1 MRLVVQK
8 YGGTSVGTP
17 ERIRNVARRLVETQ
31 RAGSQVVAVISA
43 MAGATDQLIELA
55 HQISPH
61 PTERELDI
69 LLATGEHA
77 ATALTA
83 MAVNALGGRAIS
95 LTGAQS
101 GVLTDRNHTKAR
113 IANISPKQ
121 IHELLSDDYIVIV
134 AGFQGQTPEGE
145 TTTLGRGGSD
155 LTAIAL
161 AGALN
166 ADVCQIFTDVDGVFT
181 CDPRVVSDAKKLD
194 EVAYDELLEMAS
206 AGSKVMQSRA
216 VEFAKKFGIEFEVR
230 SSLRASTGTIA
241 KEETPS
247 MEDVVIRGI
256 SLDRHQAKLTVAGV
270 RDEPGNA
277 GRIFSNIAA
286 AHIIVD
292 MIVQNASIGGTTDV
306 SFTIHE
312 DELENARTV
321 LMPVVSEVGARRL
334 NTASGMA
341 KLSVVGIGMRS
352 HSGVAAR
359 MFECLGRGG
368 INIQLVSTS
377 EIKIAVIIDE
387 TDVDRAARLLHGE
400 FGLARL
406 MPAAAATQPL
416 SSSLTS
422 RRIRGTDPSRPS
434 KELSGPKQRGRR
446 KGTPKA

>member
-31 RAGSQVVAVISA
+31 RDGCQVVAVISA
-43 MAGATDQLIELA
+43 MAGFTDELIKLA
-55 HQISPH
+55 QGVSPH

-77 ATALTA
+77 ASALTA
-83 MAVNALGGRAIS
+83 MAVNALGGRAVS
-95 LTGAQS
+95 LTGAQA
-101 GVLTDRNHTKAR
+101 GILTDGNHTKAR

-134 AGFQGQTPEGE
+134 AGFQGQTLEGE

-181 CDPRVVSDAKKLD
+181 CDPRVVSGAKKLD

-206 AGSKVMQSRA
+206 TGSKVMQSRA

-230 SSLRASTGTIA
+230 SSFKRSAGTIA
-241 KEETPS
+241 REATPS

-256 SLDRHQAKLTVAGV
+256 SLERHQAKLTVAGV
-270 RDEPGNA
+270 RDEPGIA

-292 MIVQNASIGGTTDV
+292 MIVQNAAIDGTTDI

-312 DELENARTV
+312 DELENARQV
-321 LMPVVSEVGARRL
+321 LMPVVGEVGASRL
-334 NTASGMA
+334 NTASGVA

-377 EIKIAVIIDE
+377 EIKIAVVIDE
-387 TDVDRAARLLHGE
+387 NDAQRAAQLIHAE

-406 MPAAAATQPL
+406 MSAAEDAAVPL
-416 SSSLTS
+416 
-422 RRIRGTDPSRPS
+422 G
-434 KELSGPKQRGRR
+434 
-446 KGTPKA
+446 

>member
-1 MRLVVQK
+1 MRLIVQK
-8 YGGTSVGTP
+8 YGGTSVADP
-17 ERIRNVARRLVETQ
+17 ERIRNVAKRIVETQ
-31 RAGSQVVAVISA
+31 REDCQVVAIVSA
-43 MAGATDQLIELA
+43 MAGVTDELLKLA
-55 HQISPH
+55 HALAPD
-61 PTERELDI
+61 PDKRELDV
-69 LLATGEHA
+69 LLATGENA
-77 ATALTA
+77 ASALTA
-83 MAVNALGGRAIS
+83 MAVNALGARAIS
-95 LTGAQS
+95 LTGAEA
-101 GVLTDRNHTKAR
+101 GILTDRTHTKAR

-181 CDPRVVSDAKKLD
+181 CDPRIVTDAQKLG

-277 GRIFSNIAA
+277 GRIFSNISA

-292 MIVQNASIGGTTDV
+292 MIVQNASSGGTTDV

-312 DELENARTV
+312 DELENARTI

-334 NTASGMA
+334 NTASGVA

-359 MFECLGRGG
+359 MFECLGLGG

-387 TDVDRAARLLHGE
+387 KDAERAAQLLHAE
-400 FGLARL
+400 FDLARL
-406 MPAAAATQPL
+406 MPAAGATEPV
-416 SSSLTS
+416 ST
-422 RRIRGTDPSRPS
+422 G
-434 KELSGPKQRGRR
+434 ELSGPKRRGRR

>member
-1 MRLVVQK
+1 MRLIVQK

-17 ERIRNVARRLVETQ
+17 ERILSVARRLIQTQ
-31 RAGSQVVAVISA
+31 GEGSQVVAVISA
-43 MAGATDQLIELA
+43 MVGVTDNLLKLA

-61 PTERELDI
+61 PTARELDI
-69 LLATGEHA
+69 LLSTGEHA

-83 MAVNALGGRAIS
+83 MAVNALGGLAIS
-95 LTGAQS
+95 LTGAQA
-101 GVLTDRNHTKAR
+101 GILTDRNHTKAH

-166 ADVCQIFTDVDGVFT
+166 ADACQIFTDVDGVFT
-181 CDPRVVSDAKKLD
+181 CDPRIVLDAKKLK
-194 EVAYDELLEMAS
+194 EISYDELLEMAG
-206 AGSKVMQSRA
+206 AGAKVMQSRA
-216 VEFAKKFGIEFEVR
+216 VEFAKKFGVEFEVR
-230 SSLRASTGTIA
+230 SSFKKRSGTTTR
-241 KEETPS
+241 EEAPS
-247 MEDVVIRGI
+247 MEDVVVRGI
-256 SLDRHQAKLTVAGV
+256 SLDRRQAKLSIAGV
-270 RDEPGNA
+270 RDEPGIA

-292 MIVQNASIGGTTDV
+292 MIVQNASIAGTTDI

-312 DELENARTV
+312 DELENARKI
-321 LMPVVSEVGARRL
+321 LMPVVGELGGHRL
-334 NTASGMA
+334 NTTSGVA

-359 MFECLGRGG
+359 MFECLGQNS

-377 EIKIAVIIDE
+377 EIKIAVIVDE
-387 TDVDRAARLLHGE
+387 KDAERAAQLIHAE
-400 FGLARL
+400 FGLGRL
-406 MPAAAATQPL
+406 LAAASATQPL
-416 SSSLTS
+416 
-422 RRIRGTDPSRPS
+422 
-434 KELSGPKQRGRR
+434 
-446 KGTPKA
+446 A

>member
-17 ERIRNVARRLVETQ
+17 ERIRNVACRLVETQ
-31 RAGSQVVAVISA
+31 REGCQVVAVISA
-43 MAGATDQLIELA
+43 LAGVTDNLLKLA
-55 HQISPH
+55 HEMSPQ
-61 PTERELDI
+61 PAERELDI
-69 LLATGEHA
+69 LLSTGERA
-77 ATALTA
+77 ASALTA

-95 LTGAQS
+95 LTGAQA
-101 GVLTDRNHTKAR
+101 GILTDRNYTKAH

-166 ADVCQIFTDVDGVFT
+166 ADACQIFTDVDGVFT
-181 CDPRVVSDAKKLD
+181 CDPRIVLDAKKLK
-194 EVAYDELLEMAS
+194 EISYEELLEMAGGG
-206 AGSKVMQSRA
+206 AKVMQSRA
-216 VEFAKKFGIEFEVR
+216 VEFAKKFGVEFEVR
-230 SSLRASTGTIA
+230 SSFKKTTGTVA
-241 KEETPS
+241 REETPS
-247 MEDVVIRGI
+247 MEDVVVRGI
-256 SLDRHQAKLTVAGV
+256 SLDRHQAKLSIAGI
-270 RDEPGNA
+270 RDEPGIA

-312 DELENARTV
+312 DELENARKI
-321 LMPVVSEVGARRL
+321 LMPVIGEIGAKRL
-334 NTASGMA
+334 NTTSGVA

-359 MFECLGRGG
+359 MFECLGRGE

-377 EIKIAVIIDE
+377 EIKIAVIVDE
-387 TDVDRAARLLHGE
+387 KDAERAAQLIHAE
-400 FGLARL
+400 FGLGRL
-406 MPAAAATQPL
+406 LPAASATHPL
-416 SSSLTS
+416 
-422 RRIRGTDPSRPS
+422 
-434 KELSGPKQRGRR
+434 
-446 KGTPKA
+446 A

>member
-1 MRLVVQK
+1 MRLIVQK

-17 ERIRNVARRLVETQ
+17 ERILSVARRLIQTQ
-31 RAGSQVVAVISA
+31 GEGSQVVAVISA
-43 MAGATDQLIELA
+43 MAGVTDNLLKLA

-61 PTERELDI
+61 PTQRELDI
-69 LLATGEHA
+69 LLSIGEHA

-83 MAVNALGGRAIS
+83 MAVNALGGLAIS
-95 LTGAQS
+95 LTGAQA
-101 GVLTDRNHTKAR
+101 GILTDRNHTKAH

-166 ADVCQIFTDVDGVFT
+166 ADACQIFTDVDGVFT
-181 CDPRVVSDAKKLD
+181 CDPRIVLDAKKLK
-194 EVAYDELLEMAS
+194 EISYDELLEMAG
-206 AGSKVMQSRA
+206 AGAKVMQSRA
-216 VEFAKKFGIEFEVR
+216 VEFAKKFGVEFEVR
-230 SSLRASTGTIA
+230 SSFKKRSGTTTR
-241 KEETPS
+241 EEAPS
-247 MEDVVIRGI
+247 MEDVVVRGI
-256 SLDRHQAKLTVAGV
+256 SLDRRQAKLSIAGV
-270 RDEPGNA
+270 RDEPGIA

-292 MIVQNASIGGTTDV
+292 MIVQNASIAGTTDI

-312 DELENARTV
+312 DELENARKI
-321 LMPVVSEVGARRL
+321 LMPVVGELGGHRL
-334 NTASGMA
+334 NTTSGVA

-359 MFECLGRGG
+359 MFECLGQNS

-377 EIKIAVIIDE
+377 EIKIAVIVDE
-387 TDVDRAARLLHGE
+387 KDAERAAQLIHAE
-400 FGLARL
+400 FGLGRL
-406 MPAAAATQPL
+406 LAAASATQPL
-416 SSSLTS
+416 
-422 RRIRGTDPSRPS
+422 
-434 KELSGPKQRGRR
+434 
-446 KGTPKA
+446 A

>member
-1 MRLVVQK
+1 MRVVVQK
-8 YGGTSVGTP
+8 YGGTSVGSP

-31 RAGSQVVAVISA
+31 REGCRVVAVISA
-43 MAGATDQLIELA
+43 MAGMTDELIKLA
-55 HQISPH
+55 GEISPH

-69 LLATGEHA
+69 LLATGEHVA
-77 ATALTA
+77 VALTA
-83 MAVNALGGRAIS
+83 MAINALGGRAIS
-95 LTGAQS
+95 VTGSQA
-101 GVLTDRNHTKAR
+101 GILTDRNHTKAR
-113 IANISPKQ
+113 VANISPKQ

-181 CDPRVVSDAKKLD
+181 CDPHIVTEAKKLG
-194 EVAYDELLEMAS
+194 EIAYDELLEMA
-206 AGSKVMQSRA
+206 GSGAKVMQSRA
-216 VEFAKKFGIEFEVR
+216 VEFAKKFGVEFEVR
-230 SSLRASTGTIA
+230 SSFNRSRGTIA

-256 SLDRHQAKLTVAGV
+256 SLDRHQAKLTIAGV
-270 RDEPGNA
+270 PDEPGIA

-292 MIVQNASIGGTTDV
+292 MIVQNASIGGTTDI

-312 DELENARTV
+312 DELEDARKI
-321 LMPVVSEVGARRL
+321 LMPVVGEIGAKRL

-359 MFECLGRGG
+359 MFECLGRSG

-387 TDVDRAARLLHGE
+387 KDLERAAQLTHKE
-400 FGLARL
+400 FGLARFTSSAGA
-406 MPAAAATQPL
+406 MQP
-416 SSSLTS
+416 
-422 RRIRGTDPSRPS
+422 IG
-434 KELSGPKQRGRR
+434 
-446 KGTPKA
+446 

>member
-1 MRLVVQK
+1 MRLIVQK
-8 YGGTSVGTP
+8 YGGTSVATS

-31 RAGSQVVAVISA
+31 REGCRVVAVISA
-43 MAGATDQLIELA
+43 MAGVTDELIKLA
-55 HQISPH
+55 HEMSEH
-61 PTERELDI
+61 PAEREFDI

-77 ATALTA
+77 ATALVA

-95 LTGAQS
+95 VTGAQA
-101 GVLTDRNHTKAR
+101 GILTDRKHTKAR

-121 IHELLSDDYIVIV
+121 IHELLLDDYIVVV

-181 CDPRVVSDAKKLD
+181 CDPRAVLAAKKLD
-194 EVAYDELLEMAS
+194 EIAYDELLEMAG
-206 AGSKVMQSRA
+206 AGSKVVQSRA
-216 VEFAKKFGIEFEVR
+216 VEFAKKFGVQFEVR
-230 SSLRASTGTIA
+230 SSFNRNVGTIA
-241 KEETPS
+241 KAETAS

-256 SLDRHQAKLTVAGV
+256 SLDRHQAKLTIAGV
-270 RDEPGNA
+270 PDEPGIA

-292 MIVQNASIGGTTDV
+292 MIVQNASIGGTTDI

-312 DELENARTV
+312 DELENARKI
-321 LMPVVSEVGARRL
+321 LMPVVGEIGAKRL

-359 MFECLGRGG
+359 LFECLGRSG

-377 EIKIAVIIDE
+377 EIKITVIIDE
-387 TDVDRAARLLHGE
+387 KDTERAAQLIHAE
-400 FGLARL
+400 FGLAGL
-406 MPAAAATQPL
+406 VPAA
-416 SSSLTS
+416 
-422 RRIRGTDPSRPS
+422 RGTAA
-434 KELSGPKQRGRR
+434 L
-446 KGTPKA
+446 A